1 MKRIR
6 VLIADDHAV
15 LRAGLSMLLNAE
27 PDIEVVG
34 EASDGDEAITKT
46 IELAP
51 DVLLLDI
58 TMPALGGIDAIRAIK
73 ARKLPVAI
81 LILTM
86 HEDEG
91 YLREAIKAGARG
103 YIPKKAAETELISA
117 IKATYRGE
125 LFIHSSLTKGLI
137 EEVIYGS
144 ANDKKTKADSYERLS
159 QREREVLKLVAQ
171 GYTNQQVA
179 DQIFLSVKTVET
191 YKARV
196 MEKLNLHG
204 RTELVRYA
212 LERGLL
218 ANEK

>member
-1 MKRIR
+1 
-6 VLIADDHAV
+6 
-15 LRAGLSMLLNAE
+15 MLLNAE

-34 EASDGDEAITKT
+34 EANDGDEAINKT
-46 IELAP
+46 VELAP

-58 TMPALGGIDAIRAIK
+58 TMPGLGGIDAIRMIK

-91 YLREAIKAGARG
+91 YLREALKAGARG

-117 IKATYRGE
+117 IKAVYRGE
-125 LFIHSSLTKGLI
+125 LFLHSSLTKAI
-137 EEVIYGS
+137 MEEVIYGS
-144 ANDKKTKADSYERLS
+144 ANDKKTTADSYERLS

-191 YKARV
+191 YKSRV
-196 MEKLNLHG
+196 MDKLNLHG

-218 ANEK
+218 ANKG